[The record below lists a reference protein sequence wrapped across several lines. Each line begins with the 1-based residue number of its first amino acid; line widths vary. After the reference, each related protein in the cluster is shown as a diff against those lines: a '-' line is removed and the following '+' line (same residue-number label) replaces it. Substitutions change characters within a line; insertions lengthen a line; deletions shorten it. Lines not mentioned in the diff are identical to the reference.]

1 MDFSLIKHGGFMRLK
16 ILLLVSFMF
25 LVSCSSNQIVTNDNT
40 FNQNQTYKN
49 QIGHNGK
56 VYNNSRF

>member
-1 MDFSLIKHGGFMRLK
+1 MRLT
-16 ILLLVSFMF
+16 ILLLLSFVF

-40 FNQNQTYKN
+40 SKQNPTYNN